1 MKFAC
6 LCIATAVVVAF
17 SSFSGQA
24 ESASS
29 DIESADQFVPNAEQ
43 FADTNTGHEI
53 HKEQPRLVI
62 DSIREVVQAVRS
74 GSWQPAR

>member
-29 DIESADQFVPNAEQ
+29 DIESADQFVPNAE
-43 FADTNTGHEI
+43 
-53 HKEQPRLVI
+53 
-62 DSIREVVQAVRS
+62 
-74 GSWQPAR
+74 